1 MKIQLISEIIKG
13 EEILI
18 NERGFEEIE
27 INPLNDINVFSFDK
41 KYRYIGIEKRL
52 FRLSLKSYKE
62 LKKYLQKSN
71 STFVRIA

>member
-27 INPLNDINVFSFDK
+27 VDPLNDINVFSFDK
-41 KYRYIGIEKRL
+41 KYRYVGIEKRL

-71 STFVRIA
+71 STFVRIV

>member
-18 NERGFEEIE
+18 NERGFEEID
-27 INPLNDINVFSFDK
+27 IDPLNDINVFSFDK

-71 STFVRIA
+71 STFARTA